1 MRTRR
6 RPEQHTRT
14 AAAATSP
21 DSRPFPPLRPR
32 RADTAPVAD
41 RRHLSSDTLR
51 SLHAYYAHEREHGRG
66 ADDGDAS
73 TTPPKLRA
81 LITREREVGGLRR
94 LPSLSTL
101 DEMTISALASKLRTR
116 VILASEPMLVQYG
129 ELVSDLFL
137 VTRGSVEISAPGVT
151 RGSVEISAP
160 GVTRGS
166 VEISAPG
173 ASARP
178 TSAPSDDD
186 AAVGSA
192 SSRRGVHRYVAL
204 ARGLSDVAVSFTR
217 GLRRRL
223 NRGRDPGGHGVRCS
237 FLRADWR
244 GPGSVLCEAAV
255 FMPSRSG
262 VEIRAD
268 FAEVRLHGHHAVI
281 TRSSR
286 GHHMVITRSSHGH
299 HAVITRSSRGHHMA
313 ITRSSHGH
321 HVVITWS
328 SHGHHAVITW
338 SSHGHHMAITWSS
351 RGHHVLTR
359 ADYAEVRTTTATTR
373 AGALAQ
379 RR

>member
-137 VTRGSVEISAPGVT
+137 VTRGSVEISAPG
-151 RGSVEISAP
+151 
-160 GVTRGS
+160 
-166 VEISAPG
+166 

-204 ARGLSDVAVSFTR
+204 ARGLSDVAASFTR

-313 ITRSSHGH
+313 IT
-321 HVVITWS
+321 
-328 SHGHHAVITW
+328 W
-338 SSHGHHMAITWSS
+338 SSHGHHMVIT
-351 RGHHVLTR
+351 R
-359 ADYAEVRTTTATTR
+359 
-373 AGALAQ
+373 
-379 RR
+379 